1 LPVFSTTGE
10 HTVAELKDNTRGL
23 HESCTQ
29 RFIELANE
37 MQQERIGQ
45 ELISAALMTA
55 SGIYTTY
62 TIAGN
67 TGGLNPSGVDKV
79 VQTYRSNLEHIQAR
93 KREEFGQPAP

>member
-1 LPVFSTTGE
+1 LAVYSHPGE
-10 HTVAELKDNTRGL
+10 NTVVELKDNTRGL
-23 HESCTQ
+23 HETCTH

-37 MQQERIGQ
+37 MQKEQIGQ
-45 ELISAALMTA
+45 ELISAALMAA

-67 TGGLNPSGVDKV
+67 SGGLNPSGIDKV
-79 VQTYRSNLEHIQAR
+79 VQTYRNNLEHIQAR